1 MLFCVLSFRLRQ
13 QMHSDKFFDSNGV
26 GIRYV
31 ERGSG
36 EPVVLVH
43 GFGENVEG
51 QFGTNVLPNL
61 ARDHRVIALDCR
73 GHGKSDKPHDPEQY
87 GPHMGADI
95 VRLLDQL
102 GIPKAH
108 IVGYSMG
115 AAITA
120 QLLTMNP
127 ERFLTATLGGAGGR
141 LRWSAEENRMID
153 REAAEIEQGTLR
165 SLILRLT
172 PPSEPKPTDEEIRK
186 ISEAFLAGQDRL
198 ALAAVKRSY
207 RNQAVTEA
215 QMAAVKVPTLGI
227 IGSAD
232 PSMAMM
238 NVQKE
243 AMPTLKVVIIGGAT
257 HGGERAALRRPE
269 FVKAIREFI

>member
-1 MLFCVLSFRLRQ
+1 
-13 QMHSDKFFDSNGV
+13 
-26 GIRYV
+26 
-31 ERGSG
+31 
-36 EPVVLVH
+36 
-43 GFGENVEG
+43 
-51 QFGTNVLPNL
+51 
-61 ARDHRVIALDCR
+61 
-73 GHGKSDKPHDPEQY
+73 
-87 GPHMGADI
+87 MGADI

-243 AMPTLKVVIIGGAT
+243 AMPTLKVVIIGGGT
-257 HGGERAALRRPE
+257 HGGERAAFRRPE